1 MQLQLFVVTALL
13 VVVAGSTFLSH
24 LRRPAARRE
33 LDLKVLIGLRKAWY
47 AANRTNSSESRGLC
61 PQRARLSCS
70 IRLLAS
76 AAWARFTARRIRAR
90 SQLKVTV

>member
-33 LDLKVLIGLRKAWY
+33 LELKVLIGLRKAWY
-47 AANRTNSSESRGLC
+47 AANRTHSS
-61 PQRARLSCS
+61 
-70 IRLLAS
+70 
-76 AAWARFTARRIRAR
+76 
-90 SQLKVTV
+90 

>member
-1 MQLQLFVVTALL
+1 MQLQLFVMAALL

-47 AANRTNSSESRGLC
+47 AANRTHSS
-61 PQRARLSCS
+61 
-70 IRLLAS
+70 
-76 AAWARFTARRIRAR
+76 
-90 SQLKVTV
+90 

>member
-33 LDLKVLIGLRKAWY
+33 LDLKVLIGRRKAWY
-47 AANRTNSSESRGLC
+47 AANRTSSFERRALC
-61 PQRARLSCS
+61 P
-70 IRLLAS
+70 
-76 AAWARFTARRIRAR
+76 
-90 SQLKVTV
+90 